1 MRYTRFDEFPVW
13 QESVVFAADIYVLC
27 RSGELEKEY
36 RIRGQLFAAA
46 PSISSNI
53 AEGFEYDNNRQFS
66 RFLSYAKGSAGEVHS
81 QLCIL
86 HTAGLIDADAY
97 QRFSDRSRDLARKIG
112 GLIRYLARE
121 GHHGFRFP
129 GNDRELK

>member
-1 MRYTRFDEFPVW
+1 M
-13 QESVVFAADIYVLC
+13 FAADVYLLC
-27 RSGELEKEY
+27 KNGDLEKEY

-46 PSISSNI
+46 TSIPSNI

-86 HTAGLIDADAY
+86 HAAGLIDAESFL
-97 QRFSDRSRDLARKIG
+97 RFSTRSRDLARKIG
-112 GLIRYLARE
+112 GLIRYLSKE

-129 GNDRELK
+129 LNERDLK